1 MSSPPSIDTGGA
13 NTEGWLIT
21 YADAITL
28 LMAFFVVM
36 FSISEPSQEKFEE
49 VTGGILAEF
58 TGKSATE
65 VQPFRTIMERMKT
78 ESTTLEMSEKT
89 EVKSSQRGTTFNFK
103 SSGLFKAGSAE
114 LLPEAVP
121 VLDRVAQLTAFMGIA
136 NYHVD
141 VEGHTDDEPISTAQ
155 YPSNWELSAG
165 RATNVVKFLISRGVD
180 RVRLRAIGYAVTQ
193 PKVPNRDEAGN
204 PIKEN
209 QIENRRV
216 VIRIDR

>member
-13 NTEGWLIT
+13 NTEDWLIT

-36 FSISEPSQEKFEE
+36 FSISEPRQEKFEA

-58 TGKSATE
+58 TGESATE
-65 VQPFRTIMERMKT
+65 AQPFRTIMERMKT

-89 EVKSSQRGTTFNFK
+89 EVKSSQRGMTFDFK

-121 VLDRVAQLTAFMGIA
+121 VLDRVAQLITFMGIT
-136 NYHVD
+136 NYSVD
-141 VEGHTDDEPISTAQ
+141 VEGHTDDVPIRTAQ
-155 YPSNWELSAG
+155 YPSNWELSAQ
-165 RATNVVKFLISRGVD
+165 RATNVVRFLASRGVKED
-180 RVRLRAIGYAVTQ
+180 RLRAIGYAATK
-193 PKVPNRDEAGN
+193 PKVAHRDAAGQ
-204 PIKEN
+204 PIPEN
-209 QIENRRV
+209 QTINRRV
-216 VIRIDR
+216 VIRIER

>member
-1 MSSPPSIDTGGA
+1 MSGPPSIETGGG
-13 NTEGWLIT
+13 NTEDWLIT

-65 VQPFRTIMERMKT
+65 VQPFRTIMERVKT
-78 ESTTLEMSEKT
+78 ESTTLELSEKT
-89 EVKSSQRGTTFNFK
+89 EVKSSQRGMTFDFK

-114 LLPEAVP
+114 LLPDAVP
-121 VLDRVAQLTAFMGIA
+121 VLDRVAQLITFMGIA
-136 NYHVD
+136 NYSVD
-141 VEGHTDDEPISTAQ
+141 VEGHTDDDPISTAQ
-155 YPSNWELSAG
+155 YPSNWELSAA

-180 RVRLRAIGYAVTQ
+180 RVRLRAIGYADTQ
-193 PKVPNRDEAGN
+193 PKVPNRDEEGN

-216 VIRIDR
+216 VIRIER